1 MILDSPFS
9 DIEVMVKDVAYQ
21 KLSLPGFVVSLA
33 LKFMSSQIHNR
44 LQFNILNLK
53 PVEFVKDCTV
63 PCVFIIGE
71 KDELVLPKRIS
82 EMH

>member
-1 MILDSPFS
+1 MGAVTSVLFAQRNSFYLSSMILDSPFS

-44 LQFNILNLK
+44 L
-53 PVEFVKDCTV
+53 
-63 PCVFIIGE
+63 
-71 KDELVLPKRIS
+71 
-82 EMH
+82 

>member
-9 DIEVMVKDVAYQ
+9 DIEIMVKDVAYQ

-44 LQFNILNLK
+44 L
-53 PVEFVKDCTV
+53 
-63 PCVFIIGE
+63 
-71 KDELVLPKRIS
+71 
-82 EMH
+82 